1 MTRPRSRPG
10 SSSGQPGG
18 PLPRHCDVVVVGAGL
33 AGLAAARRLREA
45 GVEAVV
51 LEAAD
56 GVGGRIRTDA
66 VDGFL
71 LDRGFQ
77 LLNTGYPQLARQ
89 VDLVDLERLRLH
101 ALPRALRIRTG
112 GHWTRL
118 SDPRRRMSAVPGL
131 LRAPIGPFSAKAAL
145 AAHAAAAAYLP
156 ARVLLRR
163 ADLPSAAAWQRRGL
177 GGAATERVLGPFFE
191 GVTCDPEQE
200 TSSRF
205 TDLMLRMFVRG
216 RAAVPRAG
224 MQALPRQLA
233 DGLDDGA
240 LHLHTPVR
248 EVHADRVVTEHGTLT
263 ARAVVLATD
272 ADAAHA
278 LLPDLA
284 PVRWRGLTTYYH
296 RVRGPLDAD
305 ATFVVD
311 AEPSPVTN
319 TVPISEA
326 APTYAPPDQTLVATT
341 VVPGEGGRD
350 EERRVRERLAR
361 LYGTGFGELE
371 PLATYEVPRALPSMS
386 APHPFRRPVE
396 VAGVFVCGDHRAT
409 SSIQGALESARRAA
423 AAVRARLGA
432 PRRTAPAAP
441 ADG

>member
-1 MTRPRSRPG
+1 MTRSRSRPG
-10 SSSGQPGG
+10 PAEQAGG

-33 AGLAAARRLREA
+33 AGLAAARRLRA
-45 GVEAVV
+45 GGVEVVV
-51 LEAAD
+51 LEA
-56 GVGGRIRTDA
+56 GGEVGGRIRTDA

-71 LDRGFQ
+71 LDRGLQ

-89 VDLVDLERLRLH
+89 VDLERLRLH

-112 GHWTRL
+112 GRWARL
-118 SDPRRRMSAVPGL
+118 SDPRQQMNAVPGL
-131 LRAPIGPFSAKAAL
+131 LRAPIGPLSAKAAL

-163 ADLPSAAAWQRRGL
+163 PDLPSAASWQRRGL
-177 GGAATERVLGPFFE
+177 GGAVAERVLGPFFE

-233 DGLDDGA
+233 DGLPDGA
-240 LHLHTPVR
+240 VHLHTPVR
-248 EVHADRVVTEHGTLT
+248 AVHADRVVTEHATVT

-272 ADAAHA
+272 ADAAHE

-296 RVRGPLDAD
+296 RVRGLLDAD
-305 ATFVVD
+305 AAFVVD

-326 APTYAPPDQTLVATT
+326 APTYAPPEQTLVATT
-341 VVPGEGGRD
+341 AVPGEGGPD
-350 EERRVRERLAR
+350 GERRVRERLAR

-409 SSIQGALESARRAA
+409 SSIQGALESAQRAA
-423 AAVRARLGA
+423 AAVRARLGV
-432 PRRTAPAAP
+432 PGRTAPAAP
-441 ADG
+441 ADV